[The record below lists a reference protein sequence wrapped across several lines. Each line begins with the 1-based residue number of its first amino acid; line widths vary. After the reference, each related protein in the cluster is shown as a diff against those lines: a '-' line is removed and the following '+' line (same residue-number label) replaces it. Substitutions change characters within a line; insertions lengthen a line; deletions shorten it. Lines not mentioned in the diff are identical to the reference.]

1 VLWQSGKSL
10 VGAATAM
17 RSWSSW
23 SGWSDCASEMQQIGG
38 ERPVPVVVGQVG
50 IEVSAK
56 V

>member
-1 VLWQSGKSL
+1 
-10 VGAATAM
+10 M